1 MISVSISEE
10 FFPLLHSTKIFSKAI
25 VFLLL
30 HVERHGVKMPCKN
43 ISLFT
48 SKPFLFKGSK
58 DAVVSLPRKNYVTAQ
73 GFQYVSGISTI
84 GSPQCFVVRLILNF
98 DWMSMRRSVGCG
110 NSVSVAP
117 AQLLYILFTLPGH
130 SCMNRASEIFTGTS
144 SLRQKHQLGHLYYP
158 EPSKSPWDL
167 ERHDLNGEKKLLIS
181 MTRRWHAGKRAQ
193 D

>member
-73 GFQYVSGISTI
+73 GFQYASGISTI

-98 DWMSMRRSVGCG
+98 D
-110 NSVSVAP
+110 
-117 AQLLYILFTLPGH
+117 
-130 SCMNRASEIFTGTS
+130 
-144 SLRQKHQLGHLYYP
+144 
-158 EPSKSPWDL
+158 
-167 ERHDLNGEKKLLIS
+167 
-181 MTRRWHAGKRAQ
+181 
-193 D
+193 